1 MNRITPLLSSLSV
14 RYLGGDTGA
23 AYTNLPISSSEFY
36 YYIPSNSTNLT
47 LNFRIVTDET
57 QDGYV
62 PEPEYSVK
70 YEGVSQ
76 NVQEENGLMSCDVAV
91 ASGTEPEKI
100 TVTVSSGNR
109 EYGKKTYTINLRRI
123 DPSISSIYAGS
134 RNITDYLYSSRS
146 DSESDPYE
154 MPGSAADLTVNLSE
168 LDDADFVSYSI
179 YKMNESGAEIVA
191 EGISGGN
198 AVTLE
203 RGAVYRIVTQ
213 IRCYSDSYA
222 GCKTVQGITRYVTLK

>member
-1 MNRITPLLSSLSV
+1 M
-14 RYLGGDTGA
+14 
-23 AYTNLPISSSEFY
+23 
-36 YYIPSNSTNLT
+36 
-47 LNFRIVTDET
+47 
-57 QDGYV
+57 
-62 PEPEYSVK
+62 
-70 YEGVSQ
+70 
-76 NVQEENGLMSCDVAV
+76 

-123 DPSISSIYAGS
+123 DPSISSVYAGS

-154 MPGSAADLTVNLSE
+154 VPGSAADLTVNLSE
-168 LDDADFVSYSI
+168 LDDADFVSYNI